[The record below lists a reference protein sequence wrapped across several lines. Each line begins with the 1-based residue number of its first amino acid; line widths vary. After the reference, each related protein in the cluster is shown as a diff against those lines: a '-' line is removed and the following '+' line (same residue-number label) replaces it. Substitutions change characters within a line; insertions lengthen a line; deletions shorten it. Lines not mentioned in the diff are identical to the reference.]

1 MKQMSMIETLRTMGA
16 QMMKGAN
23 GIARRREIY
32 EAEKQTFH
40 TNTHVWF
47 WRNNVT
53 FQRLLLQA
61 SLAILRPTPDHIG
74 PTVQKWRAQSAVAQ
88 MVTRC
93 FMETVID
100 TRKAVT
106 ISEVEVMTERL
117 AGVGVSR
124 DTVAKVLDDG
134 VALGLLE
141 QIGNSSQ
148 YKYVGTDLYW
158 NECFDRATYK
168 FMQPEVRRFAD
179 AASALHMMH
188 DVATMTHE
196 GEMSGKQ
203 FFDPNQSV
211 QENLANGTYV
221 EAAKMLSELEESDL
235 LDLIDQIKDKTAAK
249 K

>member
-1 MKQMSMIETLRTMGA
+1 MSMIETLRTMGA
-16 QMMKGAN
+16 QMVKGAT
-23 GIARRREIY
+23 GLARRREIY

-53 FQRLLLQA
+53 LQRLLLQA

-74 PTVQKWRAQSAVAQ
+74 PTVQKWRNQSTVAQ

-100 TRKAVT
+100 TRKAAT

-117 AGVGVSR
+117 AGITVSR

-134 VALGLLE
+134 VELGLLE

-158 NECFDRATYK
+158 EECLDRATFKY
-168 FMQPEVRRFAD
+168 MRPEVRRFAD

-188 DVATMTHE
+188 DVAATTND

-203 FFDPNQSV
+203 FFDPNQSI

-221 EAAKMLSELEESDL
+221 EAAKMLSELDESDL
-235 LDLIDQIKDKTAAK
+235 LDLIDQIKDKPAAEK
-249 K
+249 